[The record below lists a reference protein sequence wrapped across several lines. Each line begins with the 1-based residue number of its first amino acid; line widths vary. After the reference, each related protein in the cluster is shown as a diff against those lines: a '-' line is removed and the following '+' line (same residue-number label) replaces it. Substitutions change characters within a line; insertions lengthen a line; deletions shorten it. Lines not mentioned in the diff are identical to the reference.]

1 MAIMTAGARNKWVRR
16 AVGDAGIDPV
26 LETSALKS
34 IIDESFQVHPT
45 ASPDDQHAQTT
56 ALLADIGGYGALQ
69 PYLDDQTIEE
79 VYINSPSKVFV
90 ARAGVSE
97 LTPLILTA
105 ADVRDLV
112 ERMLHH
118 SGRRLDLSVPFVDA
132 MLPGG
137 ERLHVVIPPVAGT
150 DWSLNIRKHLTKTPT
165 LSELVSL
172 ETVSS
177 PAASF
182 LTASIR
188 AGMTVLI
195 SGATQSGKTT
205 FARALAAAIPAR
217 ERIVTCEEVFELNL
231 RNHDCVAMQTRN
243 ANIEGIGEVTLRDLV
258 RESLRMRPERMI
270 IGEVRGAEALDML
283 LALNAGIPGL
293 STIHANSAAEAL
305 RKLCLLP
312 LLAGE
317 NVTAQFVS
325 PTVAASIDIVVH
337 LERNRSGHRYVEEI
351 RYVSGRLEDGRIE
364 SEALWLRR
372 DNELKR
378 TSSFVE
384 DARFERAE
392 INIRDYL

>member
-1 MAIMTAGARNKWVRR
+1 MAIMTARARNDWVRR
-16 AVGDAGIDPV
+16 AVGNAGIDPV
-26 LETSALKS
+26 LETGALKS
-34 IIDESFQVHPT
+34 IIDESFEAHPT
-45 ASPDDQHAQTT
+45 ASPEDQHAQTT

-69 PYLDDQTIEE
+69 PYLEDQTIEE
-79 VYINSPSKVFV
+79 IYINSPSKVFI
-90 ARAGVSE
+90 ARQGISE

-165 LSELVSL
+165 LEELVTL
-172 ETVSS
+172 NTVTP
-177 PAASF
+177 PAAQF
-182 LTASIR
+182 LAACVR
-188 AGMTVLI
+188 AGLTVLI

-205 FARALAAAIPAR
+205 VARALAAAIPAR

-231 RNHDCVAMQTRN
+231 KNRDCVAMQTRN
-243 ANIEGIGEVTLRDLV
+243 ANIEGFGEVTLRDLV
-258 RESLRMRPERMI
+258 RESLRMRPERII

-293 STIHANSAAEAL
+293 STIHANRASEAL
-305 RKLCLLP
+305 RKLAMLP

-317 NVTAQFVS
+317 NVTSQFVS
-325 PTVAASIDIVVH
+325 PTVAASIDLVVH
-337 LERNRSGHRYVEEI
+337 LERDRSGHRYVEEI
-351 RYVSGRLEDGRIE
+351 RYVSGRLEGDRIE
-364 SEALWLRR
+364 SEPLWLRR
-372 DNELKR
+372 DSELKR
-378 TSSFVE
+378 TASFVE
-384 DARFERAE
+384 DERFERSG
-392 INIRDYL
+392 ISIRDYL

>member
-45 ASPDDQHAQTT
+45 ASPDDQHTQTT

>member
-1 MAIMTAGARNKWVRR
+1 MAIMTVGARNKWVRR

-26 LETSALKS
+26 LETSALKT
-34 IIDESFQVHPT
+34 IIDESFEVHPT
-45 ASPDDQHAQTT
+45 ATPDDQHAQTT

-79 VYINSPSKVFV
+79 IYINSPSKIFI
-90 ARAGVSE
+90 ARAGISE

-105 ADVRDLV
+105 AEVRDLV

-165 LSELVSL
+165 LDELVARQ
-172 ETVSS
+172 TVSAS
-177 PAASF
+177 AADF

-217 ERIVTCEEVFELNL
+217 ERIITCEEVFELNL

-305 RKLCLLP
+305 RKLCMLP

-317 NVTAQFVS
+317 NVTTQFVS

-337 LERNRSGHRYVEEI
+337 LERNGSGNRYVEEI
-351 RYVSGRLEDGRIE
+351 RYVSGRLEDDRIE
-364 SEALWLRR
+364 SEALWIRR

-378 TSSFVE
+378 TTSFVE
-384 DARFERAE
+384 DARYERAGT
-392 INIRDYL
+392 NIRDYL